1 MKIEIRSNDSV
12 QISGYVNA
20 VERRSHI
27 LRRPGAPPF
36 REIVMPGTFRKAI
49 EKGNTIELR
58 LDHKRILCDT
68 GSGLELREDNVGL
81 YASAL
86 VTDAET
92 VKAARNGRLT
102 GWSFGFYCVKD
113 NWREDEGTE
122 LRELEDIQLTEVSI
136 LTKKPA
142 YIATSIEVRD
152 DDRMKECRCT
162 EDSAETTE
170 IKTDLSVYK
179 AELELLSFGGIK
191 ND

>member
-12 QISGYVNA
+12 HISGYVNA

-49 EKGNTIELR
+49 EKGNTIELK

-152 DDRMKECRCT
+152 DDRMIERRYT
-162 EDSAETTE
+162 EVTAETTE
-170 IKTDLSVYK
+170 TITDLSVYK

>member
-12 QISGYVNA
+12 HISGYVNA
-20 VERRSHI
+20 VERRSYI

-170 IKTDLSVYK
+170 TITDLSVYK

>member
-49 EKGNTIELR
+49 EKGNTIELK

-152 DDRMKECRCT
+152 DDRMIERRYT
-162 EDSAETTE
+162 EVTAETTE
-170 IKTDLSVYK
+170 TITDLSVYK